1 MDEYLSIELTR
12 PGRVVHQLYVVAY
25 RWHRAVALTTYGLV
39 ALASY
44 YFAYLLRFDLSFPSG
59 YGLTFAVSAAL
70 LIAVRVSAAMTV
82 RLSTGR
88 WRFVSTS
95 DVRRLVS
102 STVSGSFVFL
112 LLVAVMPLA
121 PRVPKSVVAI
131 EWLATTFLTAA
142 LWLAYRT
149 AYELLRRQR
158 SSINGSAKRVVIVG
172 AGEAGNLLAREIA
185 RFPTGYEAVA
195 FVDDDRTRRGVRPQ
209 GLPVLGTV
217 GDLGTAVSEAHAEE
231 IIIAVPSATPVE
243 LRRIVRL
250 CEATGLPF
258 KVLPGIAE
266 VLAGEVRV
274 NQVRD
279 VRIEDLLGREPVHLT
294 LPELASELA
303 GVSVLIT
310 GAAGSIGSEL
320 ARQVALHGPATLVL
334 FDQAETDL
342 FYLEM
347 ELRERHPE
355 LKLVPVVGDI
365 VDQAALDYVFRS
377 YSPDLIYHAAAYKH
391 VPMMEANPREAVR
404 NNVIG
409 TQRVATAAGRHGALK
424 FVLVSTDKAVRPVSV
439 MGATKRLAELLVLE
453 LQNQY
458 PETSYAAVRFG
469 NVLGSNGSVI
479 PIFKRRLAEG
489 KSLRVTHPDV
499 TRYFMTIPEAVQLI
513 LQASLLPEMRG
524 NISMLEMGD
533 PVRIVDLARHVLEL
547 AGVREVDDHIEY
559 TSLRPGERMHEELI
573 ASHEYTVPTAHP
585 KVHLVNSREV
595 HGRSVCD
602 LCGEWEQFVEAHR
615 NDELLNRLRAF
626 FPSLSENGWQ
636 ASLEGLPAADTASA
650 IEAVSR
656 DPAARDA
663 TRHRVEGR

>member
-1 MDEYLSIELTR
+1 MGLFTQEYLDVEST
-12 PGRVVHQLYVVAY
+12 PVGRQAHRLYALAY
-25 RWHRAVALTTYGLV
+25 RWHRTVALTMYGLI

-44 YFAYLLRFDLSFPSG
+44 YLAYLLRFDFSFPFG
-59 YGLTFAVSAAL
+59 YGLTFAVTAAL
-70 LIAVRVSAAMTV
+70 LVAVRISAAV
-82 RLSTGR
+82 ALRLSTGR
-88 WRFVSTS
+88 WRFVSTM
-95 DVRRLVS
+95 DVRRLVIA
-102 STVSGSFVFL
+102 TASGSFVFFAA
-112 LLVAVMPLA
+112 VAVMPLA
-121 PRVPKSVVAI
+121 PSVPRSVVLI

-142 LWLAYRT
+142 LWVAYRT
-149 AYELLRRQR
+149 AYELLRLQR
-158 SSINGSAKRVVIVG
+158 SHINGSAKRVVIVG

-185 RFPTGYEAVA
+185 RFPTGYRAVA
-195 FVDDDRTRRGVRPQ
+195 FVDDNPTRRGVRPQ

-217 GDLGTAVSEAHAEE
+217 AELGTAVREAHAEE

-250 CEATGLPF
+250 CETTELPF

-279 VRIEDLLGREPVHLT
+279 VQIEDLLGREPVRLT

-303 GVSVLIT
+303 GACVLIT
-310 GAAGSIGSEL
+310 GAAGSISSEL

-347 ELRERHPE
+347 ELRERHPD

-365 VDQAALDYVFRS
+365 VEEATLEQVFRA
-377 YSPDLIYHAAAYKH
+377 YAPDLIYHAAAYKH
-391 VPMMEANPREAVR
+391 VPMMEVNPREAVR

-409 TQRVATAAGRHGALK
+409 TQRVAEAAGRHGALK

-439 MGATKRLAELLVLE
+439 MGATKRLAELIVLE
-453 LQNQY
+453 LQSQY
-458 PETSYAAVRFG
+458 PETTYAAVRFG

-489 KSLRVTHPDV
+489 KLLRVTHPDV

-513 LQASLLPEMRG
+513 LQAALLPQMRG
-524 NISMLEMGD
+524 NIAMLEMGD
-533 PVRIVDLARHVLEL
+533 PVRIVDLARNLLEL

-559 TSLRPGERMHEELI
+559 TGLRPGERLHEELI
-573 ASHEYTVPTAHP
+573 ASHEYTVPTPHP
-585 KVHLVNSREV
+585 KVHLVRSREAN
-595 HGRSVCD
+595 GRAVCSLIGD
-602 LCGEWEQFVEAHR
+602 WEQLVEVQR
-615 NDELLNRLRAF
+615 DTELLNRLRAF
-626 FPSLSENGWQ
+626 FPSLLENGWSAALETPALAERVPRE
-636 ASLEGLPAADTASA
+636 ASTASRGP
-650 IEAVSR
+650 EL
-656 DPAARDA
+656 DPR
-663 TRHRVEGR
+663 